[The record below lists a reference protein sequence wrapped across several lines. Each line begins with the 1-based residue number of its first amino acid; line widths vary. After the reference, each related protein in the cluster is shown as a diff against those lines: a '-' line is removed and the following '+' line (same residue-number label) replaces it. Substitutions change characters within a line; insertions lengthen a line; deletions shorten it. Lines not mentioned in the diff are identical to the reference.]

1 MCRRSC
7 WGLLPF
13 ATHATNDADL
23 PDSGVARALSALDA
37 GLVTGP
43 PSYTSFLGR
52 RPLLTELRQRL
63 AVSRVLTLTG
73 PGGVGKT
80 RVAAQVAGENQGT
93 FRDGVWWTDVITVP
107 DPALLV
113 PTVASAV
120 DLRTETAVPLPELIA
135 DHIAGRR
142 ALLVLDGCERALV
155 EVVRIVLVLRD
166 ECPNLRL
173 LVTSRQALGIGGE
186 AVVRVPPLTVPD
198 ARATATAESLSQY
211 ESVALF
217 VERAALAGADFRLT
231 DENAAAVAALC
242 RELQGNALAIELAA
256 ARVVSLSP
264 VDMLA
269 QLGDRLGLLDR
280 GYVDAP
286 DRHRSLSASAA
297 WSYELCSPA
306 QRMLWDRASVFADGC
321 DLGALQRV
329 CTDADLTEEGVPDL
343 VTALVDQSV
352 LLAVH
357 TDDGTVR
364 YSIPSYLAAF
374 GRERLAADGSLE
386 RWRGRHA
393 RWIAD
398 LAGCFR
404 ARWVGSR
411 QAELLRQARRE
422 HANIRE
428 ALEFC
433 AADVALGDLVL
444 DITSD
449 LDAFWV
455 TNGLANEAR
464 HWLGLGLATGR
475 GKASLRA
482 MAMVLAARFAG
493 LQNDLPEAHV
503 WLDQATREAEA
514 ADDDGARGLTLVLR
528 AILAAWSRD
537 FGAAV
542 DASRTSVTLL
552 QDGDDAELL
561 ALFVEGLCLAFAGH
575 REAAALAYQR
585 LIARSVELGETFRR
599 SLALVGLAELALD
612 AGDLPAATQHATEAL
627 EMKAELDDWMGI
639 AVALDCLAR
648 ISLDETRLERG
659 AVLLGAAHAI
669 WDDIGMR
676 ATGNPF
682 SQVSTPWEGVHT
694 ARRRMGN
701 ATFRRAFR
709 RGASLPRD
717 QAVRYALTDEVR
729 PAPAEA
735 ASAPSPLTRRETEV
749 AALVAEGLSNPEI
762 AERLVISVRTA
773 QGHVENIL
781 RKLGFTSRTMI
792 AAWAAQRGT

>member
-1 MCRRSC
+1 M
-7 WGLLPF
+7 
-13 ATHATNDADL
+13 
-23 PDSGVARALSALDA
+23 
-37 GLVTGP
+37 
-43 PSYTSFLGR
+43 
-52 RPLLTELRQRL
+52 
-63 AVSRVLTLTG
+63 TLTG
-73 PGGVGKT
+73 PGGIGKT
-80 RVAAQVAGENQGT
+80 RVAAEAAGEEQGT
-93 FRDGVWWTDVITVP
+93 FRDGVWWTDVVTVP

-113 PTVASAV
+113 PTVASATH
-120 DLRTETAVPLPELIA
+120 LRTEAAVPLPELIA
-135 DHIAGRR
+135 DHIAARR
-142 ALLVLDGCERALV
+142 ALLVLDGCEGALA

-198 ARATATAESLSQY
+198 PRATATAESLPQY
-211 ESVALF
+211 ESVTLF

-242 RELQGNALAIELAA
+242 RELQGNALAVELAA
-256 ARVVSLSP
+256 ARVASLSP
-264 VDMLA
+264 ADMLD
-269 QLGDRLGLLDR
+269 QLGDHLGLLDR
-280 GYVDAP
+280 GYADAP
-286 DRHRSLSASAA
+286 DRHRSLAASAA

-306 QRMLWDRASVFADGC
+306 QRLLWDRTSVFAGGC
-321 DLGALQRV
+321 DLAAVQRV
-329 CTDADLTEEGVPDL
+329 CTDADLAEEEVPGL
-343 VTALVDQSV
+343 VTSLVDRSV

-357 TDDGTVR
+357 ADDGTVR
-364 YSIPSYLAAF
+364 YSLPSYLAAY
-374 GRERLAADGSLE
+374 GRERLAEDGSLE

-393 RWIAD
+393 LWIAD

-404 ARWVGSR
+404 ARWVGAR
-411 QAELLRQARRE
+411 QAELLRRARRE
-422 HANIRE
+422 HANIRA

-444 DITSD
+444 DTTSD

-464 HWLGLGLATGR
+464 HWLELGLATGC
-475 GKASLRA
+475 GKPALRA

-493 LQNDLPEAHV
+493 LQNDLTEAHV

-514 ADDDGARGLTLVLR
+514 ADDDRTRGLTLVLR
-528 AILAAWSRD
+528 AILAVWGRD
-537 FGAAV
+537 LEGAA
-542 DASRTSVTLL
+542 DAARTSVALL
-552 QDGDDAELL
+552 RDGDDAELV
-561 ALFVEGLCLAFAGH
+561 ALFVEALCLAHAGE
-575 REAAALAYQR
+575 RAAAGVAYER
-585 LIARSVELGETFRR
+585 LIARTVEFGETFRR

-612 AGDLPAATQHATEAL
+612 AGDLPTATRHATAAL
-627 EMKAELDDWMGI
+627 EMKSELDDWTGI
-639 AVALDCLAR
+639 AVALDCLGR
-648 ISLDETRLERG
+648 ISLDQARLERG

-669 WDDIGMR
+669 WDDIGMP

-682 SQVSTPWEGVHT
+682 TQVSTPWAGVHT

-709 RGASLPRD
+709 QGATLSRG
-717 QAVRYALTDEVR
+717 QAVRYALTDEVQAP
-729 PAPAEA
+729 PAA
-735 ASAPSPLTRRETEV
+735 AAAAPSPLTRRETEV
-749 AALVAEGLSNPEI
+749 AGLVAEGLTNPEI